1 MKTLLVIAFAIL
13 VGNTSSF
20 SQTILKPLP
29 LSSLTFGGK
38 TLSFE
43 DTSIW
48 APRVQPHFLIG
59 WQWAGP
65 SLNTIPVKN
74 WIAIFGHGN

>member
-1 MKTLLVIAFAIL
+1 MKTLLFIAIAIL
-13 VGNTSSF
+13 SINVSAF

-43 DTSIW
+43 DTTIW

-65 SLNTIPVKN
+65 SLIPVKN